1 MHVIVLGVQV
11 YRRVIVVDVRRR
23 KVSYLSSAPVT
34 TQISSNSSE
43 ASCGFGRKLMYL
55 EIHIIGALTG
65 VCFFVFVIDTGSTGS
80 QGPGVTNLNG

>member
-1 MHVIVLGVQV
+1 
-11 YRRVIVVDVRRR
+11 
-23 KVSYLSSAPVT
+23 
-34 TQISSNSSE
+34 
-43 ASCGFGRKLMYL
+43 MYL